1 LIEIKLKIKLKEI
14 RRINMLNFIV
24 CEDNKFLLEKN
35 AQIINNLMFNNNIN
49 YIINTYNCFNKDL
62 EKEINSDNGFKI
74 YILDIELGNY
84 SGIDIVRLIRKND
97 WNSIVIISTAHD
109 ELFNRVFSDNL
120 LIFAFISKF
129 DDYEKNLKNCLTKA
143 LEIINIKKFL
153 KFNINKNFYF
163 VKFNEILYLKFDKS
177 IRKTIIKTINNEYS
191 INKPLN
197 YFVDQLDDNFFR
209 INKSYIINLINV
221 KEINYKDEIIVFNN
235 IILENI
241 KINKKEIDL
250 NELL

>member
-1 LIEIKLKIKLKEI
+1 
-14 RRINMLNFIV
+14 MLNFIV

-62 EKEINSDNGFKI
+62 EKEINSENGFKI

-129 DDYEKNLKNCLTKA
+129 DDYEKKLKNCLTKA

>member
-1 LIEIKLKIKLKEI
+1 
-14 RRINMLNFIV
+14 MLNFIV

-62 EKEINSDNGFKI
+62 EKEINSNNGFKI
-74 YILDIELGNY
+74 YILDIEPGNY

>member
-1 LIEIKLKIKLKEI
+1 
-14 RRINMLNFIV
+14 MLNFIV

-84 SGIDIVRLIRKND
+84 SGVDIVRLIRKND

-197 YFVDQLDDNFFR
+197 YFVGQLDDNFFR

-250 NELL
+250 NELLLFSFCIFN

>member
-1 LIEIKLKIKLKEI
+1 
-14 RRINMLNFIV
+14 MLNFIV

-221 KEINYKDEIIVFNN
+221 KEINYKNEIIVFNN

>member
-1 LIEIKLKIKLKEI
+1 
-14 RRINMLNFIV
+14 MLNFIV

>member
-1 LIEIKLKIKLKEI
+1 
-14 RRINMLNFIV
+14 MLNFIV

-35 AQIINNLMFNNNIN
+35 AQIINHLMFKNNIN

-62 EKEINSDNGFKI
+62 EREINLDNGFKI

-84 SGIDIVRLIRKND
+84 SGIDIVRLIRKRD
-97 WNSIVIISTAHD
+97 WNSIIIISTAHD

-129 DDYEKNLKNCLTKA
+129 DNYDKNLKKCLTKV
-143 LEIINIKKFL
+143 LEITNIKKFL

-163 VKFNEILYLKFDKS
+163 VKLDEILYLKFDKS
-177 IRKTIIKTINNEYS
+177 IRKTIIKTFNNEYS
-191 INKPLN
+191 INKPLKN
-197 YFVDQLDDNFFR
+197 FIDQLDNNFFR
-209 INKSYIINLINV
+209 VNKSYIINLINV
-221 KEINYKDEIIVFNN
+221 IEINYKEETIIFNNN